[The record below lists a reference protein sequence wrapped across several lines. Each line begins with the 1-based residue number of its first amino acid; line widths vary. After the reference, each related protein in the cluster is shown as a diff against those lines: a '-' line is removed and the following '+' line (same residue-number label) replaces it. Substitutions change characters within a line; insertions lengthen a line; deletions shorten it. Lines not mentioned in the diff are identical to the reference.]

1 MAPAQVLIPEVYE
14 PDETLPPDRVALRK
28 FAQLMDE
35 ALPIPGTGRRFGLDA
50 ALGLVPGL
58 GDVVAALLSSWIII
72 GALRWRVPTLRVV
85 RMVFNVLLDLFLGA
99 VPIIGDVFDFVFEEN
114 VINMRLLLRYRD
126 RTQPPRGAGEIA
138 GAATIVIA
146 VILAFA
152 FLLLAALLSG
162 VLWLVAHR

>member
-1 MAPAQVLIPEVYE
+1 MAAPQVLIPEVYE
-14 PDETLPPDRVALRK
+14 PDEVLPADLLALRK

-35 ALPIPGTGRRFGLDA
+35 ALPIPGTRRRFGLDA

-72 GALRWRVPTLRVV
+72 GALRWRVPFVHVV

-99 VPIIGDVFDFVFEEN
+99 VPLIGDVFDFVFEEN
-114 VINMRLLLRYRD
+114 VINLRLLLRYRD
-126 RTQPPRGAGEIA
+126 RTQPPRSPGEVA
-138 GAATIVIA
+138 GAATIVILI
-146 VILAFA
+146 ILGFA